1 MRLLKQLFR
10 RRGSVLVWF
19 AVTLVPL
26 IIAVGLAIDIAR
38 AYAVKVRLGAALDD
52 AGLAVASTSNQ
63 NVNLTA
69 RLDQY
74 FYGNFPD
81 IGIGTP
87 TGVTMA
93 QDAGDPN
100 AIDLTAT
107 AEVPT
112 IFMRI
117 AGFQT
122 ITVTATAQVTKEPTG
137 LEVALVLDNTGSMLD
152 SYNGVTNMAA
162 MAADAGQL
170 VDILF
175 GANTSNTKLKMS
187 LVPFVTAVNPGALAP
202 SLIGAGSLPQ
212 VNTGTTKKPVWKTI
226 TYSATD
232 PTLWKGCLEEPD
244 APADQF
250 ESTAA
255 GAWAP
260 YWWPSDSTNNP
271 WGAWPNNIDIVLTRP
286 GADDP
291 TQSHSPNLGCGTPI
305 QRLVN
310 DRQTMLG
317 AVNAMQA
324 WSRSGT
330 MIHVGMALGWRTISP
345 YSVFETN
352 GAPDAQP
359 YNTPGW
365 TKAVVLETDGTDN
378 FNQCPSCSIPDY
390 TGFGYLSDGR
400 LGTTTSVAAAKATL
414 DSRLTAVCVAMKAR
428 GIVIY
433 TIGFTG
439 GATNSQAILRGCATD
454 AGKYFFAPD
463 QATLQAAFV
472 AIANSLNKIRLSK

>member
-19 AVTLVPL
+19 AVMLVPL

-38 AYAVKVRLGAALDD
+38 AYAVKIRLGAALDD

-63 NVNLTA
+63 NVNLAA

-93 QDAGDPN
+93 QDAGNPN

-175 GANTSNTKLKMS
+175 GANTS
-187 LVPFVTAVNPGALAP
+187 
-202 SLIGAGSLPQ
+202 
-212 VNTGTTKKPVWKTI
+212 
-226 TYSATD
+226 
-232 PTLWKGCLEEPD
+232 
-244 APADQF
+244 
-250 ESTAA
+250 
-255 GAWAP
+255 
-260 YWWPSDSTNNP
+260 
-271 WGAWPNNIDIVLTRP
+271 
-286 GADDP
+286 
-291 TQSHSPNLGCGTPI
+291 
-305 QRLVN
+305 
-310 DRQTMLG
+310 
-317 AVNAMQA
+317 
-324 WSRSGT
+324 
-330 MIHVGMALGWRTISP
+330 
-345 YSVFETN
+345 
-352 GAPDAQP
+352 
-359 YNTPGW
+359 
-365 TKAVVLETDGTDN
+365 
-378 FNQCPSCSIPDY
+378 
-390 TGFGYLSDGR
+390 
-400 LGTTTSVAAAKATL
+400 
-414 DSRLTAVCVAMKAR
+414 
-428 GIVIY
+428 
-433 TIGFTG
+433 
-439 GATNSQAILRGCATD
+439 
-454 AGKYFFAPD
+454 
-463 QATLQAAFV
+463 
-472 AIANSLNKIRLSK
+472 